1 MRPEE
6 NQLFPR
12 FILLFAIK
20 DIKKLF
26 YRQVKIL
33 CNFPVK
39 YDKIFTMKKV
49 LIINENPL
57 FRDYL
62 RQKLS
67 EEQIEVV
74 LTQEHKDSF
83 TKMIT
88 NLPNLIIFDMGIG
101 IPEEHEFLEKKLA
114 DPNTNSI
121 PTIITGPIQD
131 RAYIASLAKYG
142 VIKYFEKPIQFDMLL
157 ESIGKVLGTPLA
169 MDDSPCVLDLH
180 RNHDVIFVEL
190 ALGLNREKL
199 ALLRYKLSEM
209 IEHENIDIPKIVVML
224 TNLELSFV
232 DGYNLEF
239 LLDNIISC
247 PRIKNNN
254 VKILSLS
261 PYMRDFIDGHQKYT
275 DIELSTN
282 LPRVLSSLVETGGSS
297 NVSDLITD
305 KILTQ
310 PETSYDK
317 NDAVDTRFSSE
328 ALNKKTGTVL
338 KIAIIDDNLDTLN
351 EIKNAF
357 VEIGADCV
365 PYTSGQDFLNSWQD
379 ENFNLVIHE
388 VLLKDQTGLNVLRA
402 LQDEPSAPP
411 VLVYSQGLQREFII
425 KVLSSGAKSYLVKPQ
440 KPQVLVQKALSILGK

>member
-1 MRPEE
+1 M
-6 NQLFPR
+6 
-12 FILLFAIK
+12 IK
-20 DIKKLF
+20 YL
-26 YRQVKIL
+26 R
-33 CNFPVK
+33 
-39 YDKIFTMKKV
+39 MKKV

-114 DPNTNSI
+114 DPNTNTI

-131 RAYIASLAKYG
+131 RAYIASLAKYS

-199 ALLRYKLSEM
+199 ALMRYKLTEL
-209 IEHENIDIPKIVVML
+209 IAHEKIDIPKIVIML

-232 DGYNLEF
+232 DGYNLEY
-239 LLDNIISC
+239 LIDNIISC
-247 PRIKNNN
+247 PKVKTSN
-254 VKILSLS
+254 VKVLSLS
-261 PYMRDFIDGHQKYT
+261 PYIRSFLDGHPAYA
-275 DIELSTN
+275 DIELSSN
-282 LPRVLSSLVETGGSS
+282 LPRVLSSLVETGGVS

-310 PETSYDK
+310 SEDTDSSQDS
-317 NDAVDTRFSSE
+317 VDTRFSSDSTSYN
-328 ALNKKTGTVL
+328 AKQKKTGTVL

-351 EIKNAF
+351 ETKNCF

-365 PYTSGQDFLNSWQD
+365 PYTSGQDFLNSYHD
-379 ENFNLVIHE
+379 ENFNLVIHD

-402 LQDEPSAPP
+402 LQTDPDAPP
-411 VLVYSQGLQREFII
+411 VLVYSQGLQKDFII

-440 KPQVLVQKALSILGK
+440 KPQVIVQKALAIVGK

>member
-1 MRPEE
+1 M
-6 NQLFPR
+6 
-12 FILLFAIK
+12 
-20 DIKKLF
+20 
-26 YRQVKIL
+26 
-33 CNFPVK
+33 
-39 YDKIFTMKKV
+39 
-49 LIINENPL
+49 
-57 FRDYL
+57 
-62 RQKLS
+62 
-67 EEQIEVV
+67 
-74 LTQEHKDSF
+74 
-83 TKMIT
+83 
-88 NLPNLIIFDMGIG
+88 
-101 IPEEHEFLEKKLA
+101 
-114 DPNTNSI
+114 
-121 PTIITGPIQD
+121 
-131 RAYIASLAKYG
+131 
-142 VIKYFEKPIQFDMLL
+142 
-157 ESIGKVLGTPLA
+157 
-169 MDDSPCVLDLH
+169 
-180 RNHDVIFVEL
+180 
-190 ALGLNREKL
+190 
-199 ALLRYKLSEM
+199 
-209 IEHENIDIPKIVVML
+209 
-224 TNLELSFV
+224 
-232 DGYNLEF
+232 
-239 LLDNIISC
+239 
-247 PRIKNNN
+247 
-254 VKILSLS
+254 
-261 PYMRDFIDGHQKYT
+261 
-275 DIELSTN
+275 